1 VAGVLPASGLLQS
14 AFAQE
19 GAVRYCSTSGVRLRS
34 GPGLSYRIV
43 STLSAGTRVTVIG
56 QARPANGFE
65 WTRVTMSVQSD
76 ILEGYV
82 ASQFLSRTVAAEP
95 DPRFPIGSAFF
106 VDAGRGRANLR
117 DVPGTESRVVRT
129 VVSGTRGK
137 ILDDPIKASGLR
149 WFNVE
154 IEGKFG
160 YLVDDVMIPASPG
173 IEGPGFEAWPVGSNV
188 VVSDGPL
195 NLRDKPYGKSLGTY
209 ATGSRATTTARAA
222 LLANGNHVIW
232 YPVRTGRGQQGW
244 FAADFLELV

>member
-1 VAGVLPASGLLQS
+1 MDTSRLLSRRRFLVLGTGSAAIVAGVLPASGLLQS

-19 GAVRYCSTSGVRLRS
+19 GAVRYCSTNGVRLRS

-82 ASQFLSRTVAAEP
+82 ASQFVSRTVAAEP

-117 DVPGTESRVVRT
+117 DVPGTESCAPSSAAPGAS
-129 VVSGTRGK
+129 SGAIRSRQAAFAGSTSRS
-137 ILDDPIKASGLR
+137 KASSA
-149 WFNVE
+149 
-154 IEGKFG
+154 ISST
-160 YLVDDVMIPASPG
+160 MS
-173 IEGPGFEAWPVGSNV
+173 
-188 VVSDGPL
+188 
-195 NLRDKPYGKSLGTY
+195 
-209 ATGSRATTTARAA
+209 
-222 LLANGNHVIW
+222 
-232 YPVRTGRGQQGW
+232 
-244 FAADFLELV
+244 